1 MNDKDMI
8 STMPVELDQQTAAAI
23 SAAVQGIVTP
33 VLNQLAEILKNNTEA
48 IQTLAQQEKIQS
60 NRLTALEKKIR
71 LNTPIT
77 PAQGRYISAA
87 IKKRAQ
93 EIAEKRG
100 YAENTQSTKKL
111 CGCIRKAVLSRYGI
125 GSMSELPRC
134 EYGTAMKQIELWND
148 LLAIRDVFRVSARKA
163 DSPDKQESGLVDK

>member
-8 STMPVELDQQTAAAI
+8 SAMPAELDQQTAAVI
-23 SAAVQGIVTP
+23 SAAVQGIVAP

-48 IQTLAQQEKIQS
+48 IQTLAQQEQIQS
-60 NRLTALEKKIR
+60 ERLTALEKEIR

-93 EIAEKRG
+93 EIAEKWRQPG
-100 YAENTQSTKKL
+100 NTQTKKL
-111 CGCIRKAVLSRYGI
+111 GIRIRKAVLSRYGI

-148 LLAIRDVFRVSARKA
+148 LLTIRDVFRADARKA
-163 DSPDKQESGLVDK
+163 DGVDKRESGLVDE